1 MCDKLTPDE
10 LFIMSAGKPTTFFNL
25 LVLELLITVVCFF
38 SGSNQQLEGYA
49 KTTYVN
55 QLENIEAC
63 DEMHGW
69 NARKLSNE
77 EKRHRNELIIQS
89 VPGINESNTISGYN
103 TVLSYVFTLPGA
115 R

>member
-1 MCDKLTPDE
+1 
-10 LFIMSAGKPTTFFNL
+10 MSAGKPTTYFNL

-38 SGSNQQLEGYA
+38 SGSNQQTEGYA

-63 DEMHGW
+63 DKMHGW
-69 NARKLSNE
+69 NARKLSRE

-89 VPGINESNTISGYN
+89 VPGIEQSSTISGYN
-103 TVLSYVFTLPGA
+103 TVLNYVFSLPGA
-115 R
+115 K